1 MSEDTMTVDLW
12 LEQIADRA
20 DGTRGFGN
28 GWFERLEE
36 WARDEASDEE
46 KIRVSDAL
54 LEAIGEDDE
63 DFSWYAGWSAAEC
76 TPADQPE
83 RGIAVANWNSY
94 PVPQGALEALGFAC
108 EWNDSV
114 DECACCNHLVETQP
128 QYYGWRRK
136 FWADN
141 EDQIVCF
148 ACLDEHENEREAMI
162 EVLRKRE
169 SNGRVI
175 PHARYLP
182 DTYVRVDFEGAHGLY
197 GGQADDPKAV
207 GRFLEDRGVPDY
219 LFNITDIGQFDCHF
233 EVWVNREQENVTY
246 GVAITEGSWR
256 RRRVF
261 LSDAAGDAALFP
273 SEADA
278 LMAGDHPTGGLVWP
292 DDVRGT
298 VEVCAVFPGLADAAK
313 GADPAEMMRR
323 ALRHASRHATTPAP
337 GAIAYTQLHMD
348 GTSTTRH
355 IDTETFIR
363 DGVK

>member
-1 MSEDTMTVDLW
+1 MTVNLW
-12 LEQIADRA
+12 LEQIADRTG
-20 DGTRGFGN
+20 GTRGFGN
-28 GWFERLEE
+28 AWFKRLEE
-36 WARDEASDEE
+36 WARHEARDEE

-54 LEAIGEDDE
+54 LEAIGEDEE

-94 PVPQGALEALGFAC
+94 PVPEGTLEALGFECA
-108 EWNDSV
+108 WDDAV
-114 DECACCNHLVETQP
+114 DECACCNRPVMTQP
-128 QYYGWRRK
+128 QFYGWRPR
-136 FWADN
+136 FWRDD
-141 EDQIVCF
+141 EHQVVCY
-148 ACLDEHENEREAMI
+148 ACLDEHEGEREAMI
-162 EVLRKRE
+162 EQLRGRA
-169 SNGRVI
+169 SNARVV

-182 DTYVRVDFEGAHGLY
+182 DTYVRVDFAGAHGFY
-197 GGQADDPKAV
+197 GGQADDPRAV
-207 GRFLEDRGVPDY
+207 GRFLEDRGVHDY

-246 GVAITEGSWR
+246 GVAIDEGSWR

-261 LSDAAGDAALFP
+261 LSDAAGDVALFP

-278 LMAGDHPTGGLVWP
+278 RMAGDHPTGGLAWP

-298 VEVCAVFPGLADAAK
+298 VEVFAVFPGLARAAK
-313 GADPAEMMRR
+313 GADPAEMIRW
-323 ALRHASRHATTPAP
+323 ALRHASRHATTPPP
-337 GAIAYTQLHMD
+337 GTVTYTQLHMD